1 MVVRSD
7 GSLDTGSNSFL
18 MTKKIR
24 SEYTPTE
31 KAVEE
36 ARILMT
42 AATEING
49 SKADYN
55 SSKKKKN
62 ARK

>member
-1 MVVRSD
+1 
-7 GSLDTGSNSFL
+7 

-55 SSKKKKN
+55 SSKKKK
-62 ARK
+62 KTLESKYS